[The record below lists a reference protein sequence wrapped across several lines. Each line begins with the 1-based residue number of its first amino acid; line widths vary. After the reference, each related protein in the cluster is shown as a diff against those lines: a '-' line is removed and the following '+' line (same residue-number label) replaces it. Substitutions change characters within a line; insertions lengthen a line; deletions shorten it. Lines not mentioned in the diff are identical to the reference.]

1 MLLGF
6 PAVEAS
12 AAAGRRGLQFG
23 TPSFPNY
30 NSLTF
35 LIQIRPL
42 VLFKNLNKL
51 NIVKFKLF

>member
-35 LIQIRPL
+35 LIP
-42 VLFKNLNKL
+42 NLTTRF
-51 NIVKFKLF
+51 IQKFKQN